1 MEHLILNHFPL
12 FTKLVL
18 QTETHNSMAWVTS
31 CKGLSLAIPKL
42 RSFKSLD
49 FPPES
54 SCFVT
59 EDAMGSGAQVPA
71 TPGGRQ

>member
-1 MEHLILNHFPL
+1 
-12 FTKLVL
+12 
-18 QTETHNSMAWVTS
+18 MAWVTS